1 MANEKKNNL
10 RILQSTQKKPLHP
23 AVYAVCGFFAGMTL
37 IGATGLMFINF
48 NNKANDALISQESFQ
63 QEEPI
68 TQRHPSISS
77 PSHKLAQENPHS
89 NEAGEEEASQTYDGD
104 LRNAFKH
111 EKTAVQHHSPFAQAE
126 LHPPQA
132 AKTVQKVKP
141 ATKSNTLP
149 AVKSKLTAKAPPPE
163 KNTPAPAKQTVAS
176 DPEIPS
182 PRGSLQMTVTKTLS
196 QVKEQAAAQ

>member
-23 AVYAVCGFFAGMTL
+23 AVYAVCGFFAGMAL
-37 IGATGLMFINF
+37 IGAAGLMFINF
-48 NNKANDALISQESFQ
+48 NNKANDALISKENFQ

-68 TQRHPSISS
+68 TQHRPSISS

-89 NEAGEEEASQTYDGD
+89 DEEEASQTYDGD
-104 LRNAFKH
+104 LLNAFKH
-111 EKTAVQHHSPFAQAE
+111 EKPAVQHHSPFAQAE
-126 LHPPQA
+126 LHPSQA

-149 AVKSKLTAKAPPPE
+149 AVKNKLAAKA
-163 KNTPAPAKQTVAS
+163 PAPAKQTVAS

-196 QVKEQAAAQ
+196 PVKEQAAAQ

>member
-23 AVYAVCGFFAGMTL
+23 AIYAVCGFFAGMAL
-37 IGATGLMFINF
+37 IGAAGLMFINF
-48 NNKANDALISQESFQ
+48 NHKANDTLISQESFQ

-68 TQRHPSISS
+68 TQHRPSISS

-89 NEAGEEEASQTYDGD
+89 DEEEASQTYDDD
-104 LRNAFKH
+104 LLNAFKH
-111 EKTAVQHHSPFAQAE
+111 EKPSVQHHSPFAQAE

-132 AKTVQKVKP
+132 AKAVQKVKP
-141 ATKSNTLP
+141 VTKSNALP
-149 AVKSKLTAKAPPPE
+149 AVKSKLATKAPPPE
-163 KNTPAPAKQTVAS
+163 KNTPAPAKQAVSS
-176 DPEIPS
+176 DPEISS

-196 QVKEQAAAQ
+196 PVKEQAAAQ

>member
-1 MANEKKNNL
+1 MANEKNNNL

-23 AVYAVCGFFAGMTL
+23 VVYAVCGFFAGMAL
-37 IGATGLMFINF
+37 IGAIGLMFINF
-48 NNKANDALISQESFQ
+48 NNKANDALISQENFQ

-68 TQRHPSISS
+68 TQHHPSISS

-89 NEAGEEEASQTYDGD
+89 DEEEANQTYDGD
-104 LRNAFKH
+104 LLNAFKH
-111 EKTAVQHHSPFAQAE
+111 EKPAVQHRSPFAQAE
-126 LHPPQA
+126 IHPPKA

-141 ATKSNTLP
+141 AIKSNVLP
-149 AVKSKLTAKAPPPE
+149 VVKSKLAVKAPPPE

-176 DPEIPS
+176 DPGIPS

-196 QVKEQAAAQ
+196 PVKEQAAAQ

>member
-23 AVYAVCGFFAGMTL
+23 AVYAVCGFFAGMAL

-48 NNKANDALISQESFQ
+48 NNKANDALISQENFQ

-68 TQRHPSISS
+68 TQHRPSISS
-77 PSHKLAQENPHS
+77 PSHKLTQENPHS
-89 NEAGEEEASQTYDGD
+89 DETGEEASQTYDGD
-104 LRNAFKH
+104 LLNAFKH
-111 EKTAVQHHSPFAQAE
+111 EKPAVQHHSPFAQAE

-132 AKTVQKVKP
+132 AKAIQKVKP
-141 ATKSNTLP
+141 ATKSNALP
-149 AVKSKLTAKAPPPE
+149 AVKSKLTAKVPPLE
-163 KNTPAPAKQTVAS
+163 KNTPAPAKQAVSS

-182 PRGSLQMTVTKTLS
+182 PRSSLQMTVTKTLS
-196 QVKEQAAAQ
+196 PVKEQAAAQ

>member
-23 AVYAVCGFFAGMTL
+23 AIYAVCGFFAGMAL
-37 IGATGLMFINF
+37 IGAAGLMFINF
-48 NNKANDALISQESFQ
+48 NNKANDALMSQENFQ

-68 TQRHPSISS
+68 TQHRPSISS

-89 NEAGEEEASQTYDGD
+89 DETGEEASQTYDGD
-104 LRNAFKH
+104 LLNAFKH
-111 EKTAVQHHSPFAQAE
+111 EKPAVQHHSPFAQAE

-132 AKTVQKVKP
+132 AKAIQKVKP
-141 ATKSNTLP
+141 ATKSNALP
-149 AVKSKLTAKAPPPE
+149 AVKSKLTAKAPPLE
-163 KNTPAPAKQTVAS
+163 KNTPAPAKQAVSS

-196 QVKEQAAAQ
+196 PLKEQAAAQ

>member
-23 AVYAVCGFFAGMTL
+23 AVYAVCGFFAGMAL

-48 NNKANDALISQESFQ
+48 NHKANDALISQESFQ
-63 QEEPI
+63 QKEPI
-68 TQRHPSISS
+68 TQHHSSISS
-77 PSHKLAQENPHS
+77 PSD
-89 NEAGEEEASQTYDGD
+89 EEANQTYDGD
-104 LRNAFKH
+104 LLNAFKH
-111 EKTAVQHHSPFAQAE
+111 EKPAVQHHSPFAQAE
-126 LHPPQA
+126 FHPPQA

-141 ATKSNTLP
+141 AIKSNALP

-196 QVKEQAAAQ
+196 PVKDRTAAQ

>member
-23 AVYAVCGFFAGMTL
+23 AVYAVCGFFAGMAL

-48 NNKANDALISQESFQ
+48 NHKANDALISQENLRQGESV
-63 QEEPI
+63 
-68 TQRHPSISS
+68 TQHRPSISS

-89 NEAGEEEASQTYDGD
+89 DEEEASQIYDGD
-104 LRNAFKH
+104 LLNAFKH
-111 EKTAVQHHSPFAQAE
+111 EKPAVQHHSPFAQAE
-126 LHPPQA
+126 LQPPQA

-141 ATKSNTLP
+141 AIKSNALP
-149 AVKSKLTAKAPPPE
+149 AVKSKLAAKAPSPE
-163 KNTPAPAKQTVAS
+163 KNTPAPAMQAVAS

-196 QVKEQAAAQ
+196 PVKEQAAAQ

>member
-23 AVYAVCGFFAGMTL
+23 AVYAVCGFFAGMAL

-48 NNKANDALISQESFQ
+48 NHKANDALISQENFQ

-68 TQRHPSISS
+68 TQHRPSISS

-89 NEAGEEEASQTYDGD
+89 DEEEASQTYDGD
-104 LRNAFKH
+104 LLNAFKH
-111 EKTAVQHHSPFAQAE
+111 EKPAVQHHSPFAQAE

-132 AKTVQKVKP
+132 AKAIQKVKP
-141 ATKSNTLP
+141 ATKSNALP
-149 AVKSKLTAKAPPPE
+149 AVKSKLAVKSPPE

-176 DPEIPS
+176 DPGILS

-196 QVKEQAAAQ
+196 PVKEQAAAQ